1 MTPEVGIG
9 ALLKGDNVYCRKL
22 GRSFQA
28 TPDHVRII
36 LKLEIRQGHCSVKTQ
51 TNKIDRKLDRK
62 EDIICGKERR
72 MVLERDLHS

>member
-1 MTPEVGIG
+1 MITLEKKPGYIGREQLVTQMVSKLGTCYSWFQLMTPEVGIG

-36 LKLEIRQGHCSVKTQ
+36 LKLEIRQ
-51 TNKIDRKLDRK
+51 
-62 EDIICGKERR
+62 
-72 MVLERDLHS
+72 